1 MAQTGVSELR
11 MKAAQIVEFGK
22 PYQLNTVAIP
32 DIKDDELLVKVH
44 AAGFCH
50 SDLQVLSGQF
60 GTKLPIGIYGP
71 SHSLLNISF
80 PRVGILFLCGRL
92 SFRTGTVIKVGPNC
106 SGNFKVG
113 DRVGVLNFKKACT
126 YCSNC
131 RLSKRENKYYE
142 PRYCDVR
149 EMAGF
154 QHDGAF
160 AEYMTAD
167 PETTVL
173 LPRSLPFEQA
183 APLMCAGATVWGAL
197 EKATAGLTAGNTIAI
212 IGIGGLGHLGVQ
224 FAKAMGYRT
233 VAIDNREEGRQLATE
248 VPSSE
253 LRPDLVVD
261 SAGSDATDQIFRF
274 TNGEGLAAVVVCT
287 DSLEVNA
294 WALRLLR
301 IGGTLVLLGLPPE
314 RWQFDSDII
323 VFRELVMRGSYVASK
338 ESTEKMMKIVDKNQI
353 RSHLTV
359 IPWHDIPTIVDTYKD
374 RSFKGR
380 LVVQIA
386 T

>member
-1 MAQTGVSELR
+1 MSKMR
-11 MKAAQIVEFGK
+11 AAQIVEFGK
-22 PYQLNTVAIP
+22 PYRLTTVPIP
-32 DIKDDELLVKVH
+32 DAKDDELLVEVA

-50 SDLQVLSGQF
+50 SDLQVLNGQF
-60 GTKLPIGIYGP
+60 GTKLPIAGIV
-71 SHSLLNISF
+71 S
-80 PRVGILFLCGRL
+80 R
-92 SFRTGTVIKVGPNC
+92 VGPNC
-106 SGNFKVG
+106 TGNFKVG

-126 YCSNC
+126 RCTNC
-131 RLSKRENKYYE
+131 GLSKREYKYYE

-173 LPRSLPFEQA
+173 LPSSLPFEQA
-183 APLMCAGATVWGAL
+183 APLMCAGATIWGAL
-197 EKATAGLTAGNTIAI
+197 EKATEGLAPGNTIGI

-233 VAIDNREEGRQLATE
+233 VAIDNRAEGRELATE
-248 VPSSE
+248 VPYPG
-253 LRPDLVVD
+253 LRPDMVID
-261 SAGSDATDQIFRF
+261 SSSTDATERVFE
-274 TNGEGLAAVVVCT
+274 TTGGEGLAAVVVCT

-301 IGGTLVLLGLPPE
+301 IRGTLVLLGLPPE

-323 VFRELVMRGSYVASK
+323 VFKELVLKGSYVASK
-338 ESTEKMMKIVDKNQI
+338 ESTERMMQMVEKHKI

-359 IPWHDIPTIVDTYKD
+359 IPWDGIPTIVDAYKD
-374 RSFKGR
+374 KSFRGR
-380 LVVQIA
+380 LVVQISK
-386 T
+386 

>member
-1 MAQTGVSELR
+1 MEGNQSK
-11 MKAAQIVEFGK
+11 MKAAQVVEFRK

-32 DIKDDELLVKVH
+32 DVKDDELLVKIH

-60 GTKLPIGIYGP
+60 GTKLPIIP
-71 SHSLLNISF
+71 SHEPAGIVI
-80 PRVGILFLCGRL
+80 RVGR
-92 SFRTGTVIKVGPNC
+92 NC
-106 SGNFKVG
+106 SGGFRVG

-126 YCSNC
+126 HCSGC

-142 PRYCDVR
+142 PRYCDAR

-167 PETTVL
+167 PATTVL
-173 LPRSLPFEQA
+173 LPSSLPFEQA

-197 EKATAGLTAGNTIAI
+197 EKATTGLSPGDAIAI

-233 VAIDNREEGRQLATE
+233 VAIDNRAEGRQLATE

-253 LRPDLVVD
+253 LQPDLVVD
-261 SAGSDATDQIFRF
+261 SAASDASDRIFRF
-274 TNGEGLAAVVVCT
+274 TNGEGLAAAVVCT

-294 WALRLLR
+294 WALHLLR
-301 IGGTLVLLGLPPE
+301 IAGTLVLLGLPPE
-314 RWQFDSDII
+314 RWMFDSDVI
-323 VFRELVMRGSYVASK
+323 VFRELVIRGSYVASRK
-338 ESTEKMMKIVDKNQI
+338 STERMMGVVDKNRI

-359 IPWHDIPTIVDTYKD
+359 VPWNDIPTLVDKYKD

-386 T
+386 E